1 MLPCPRLIARNYVIY
16 DQANWAGRQ
25 ADHGRPAINIYG
37 SPIKLNNCRSFI
49 YVRTRN
55 TPERKGQREV
65 IKQMPSN
72 NFVVVPGK
80 EFRHELRF
88 LRVKMRRKVLSGVCT
103 HTHLHTHTGS

>member
-1 MLPCPRLIARNYVIY
+1 M
-16 DQANWAGRQ
+16 
-25 ADHGRPAINIYG
+25 
-37 SPIKLNNCRSFI
+37 
-49 YVRTRN
+49 YVRMRN

-72 NFVVVPGK
+72 NFVVAPGK

-103 HTHLHTHTGS
+103 HTHSHTHR

>member
-1 MLPCPRLIARNYVIY
+1 M
-16 DQANWAGRQ
+16 
-25 ADHGRPAINIYG
+25 
-37 SPIKLNNCRSFI
+37 

-103 HTHLHTHTGS
+103 HTQVVRRLKNSQFSFRETDLRPLRHGLG